1 MYTNEEINLITLS
14 GFSLPY
20 EINKKLLSDLDSAEP
35 DFKKYESFLI
45 KTFSRGVY
53 NKVTG
58 DYGDSSYRAQIL
70 RELEKKAIK
79 CVTYFS
85 DDYPET
91 LKNIKDPPFVLYCKG
106 DTHLLRTRCFSIVG
120 SRRTLPKILSSCK
133 KISGELSQEFTIVT
147 GLAEGAD
154 SKAIEGALDNGG
166 KVVSVLANGLDH
178 IYPSCNAG
186 LLRKVAQSGLVITEH
201 LPQEKPKPYYFP
213 IRNRIIAGLSVGTLV
228 VSAGAKSGAVI
239 TANYANDY
247 GRDVFAFPYCADVNS
262 GEGCNELIK
271 NGASL
276 TRNVLDIFA
285 EYGLDLKRRKKIELS
300 ETEKTVF
307 DLIKKSGEAF
317 LPEIADK
324 LNKPIAE
331 ITTVIMSLTIKGLA
345 AGIGGN
351 RYVAIQ

>member
-14 GFSLPY
+14 SFSLPY
-20 EINKKLLSDLDSAEP
+20 EINKKLLSEFSSANP

-45 KTFSRGVY
+45 KTFSQGVY

-58 DYGDSSYRAQIL
+58 DYCEPSYRVQIL
-70 RELEKKAIK
+70 RELEKKGIN

-85 DDYPET
+85 EEYPET
-91 LKNIKDPPFVLYCKG
+91 LRNIKDSPVVLYCKG
-106 DTHLLRTRCFSIVG
+106 DISLLKSRCFSIVG
-120 SRRTLPKILSSCK
+120 SRRTLPKILNSCK

-154 SKAIEGALDNGG
+154 SKAIEGALENGG
-166 KVVSVLANGLDH
+166 KVISVLANGLDH
-178 IYPSCNAG
+178 IYPACNAG
-186 LLRKVAQSGLVITEH
+186 LLRKVAQSGLVVTEH
-201 LPQEKPKPYYFP
+201 LPQEKPRPYYFP

-228 VSAGAKSGAVI
+228 VSAGAKSGAAI
-239 TANYANDY
+239 TADYANDY
-247 GRDVFAFPYCADVNS
+247 GRDVFAFPYCTDVSS

-285 EYGLDLKRRKKIELS
+285 EYGLDLKGRKKIELTES
-300 ETEKTVF
+300 EKIVYE
-307 DLIKKSGEAF
+307 LIKKSGEAF
-317 LPEIADK
+317 LPEITNK
-324 LNKPIAE
+324 LNKSVAE
-331 ITTVIMSLTIKGLA
+331 IMPVIMSLTIKGLV

-351 RYVAIQ
+351 RYSVIQ